1 MLRRTSQASR
11 ILWRTVKQ
19 VIADVAN
26 VTDGEEDALG
36 GCDLIRGPGA
46 WASREQMRSGVA

>member
-1 MLRRTSQASR
+1 MLRRASQASR

-46 WASREQMRSGVA
+46 WPSREQMRSGVA